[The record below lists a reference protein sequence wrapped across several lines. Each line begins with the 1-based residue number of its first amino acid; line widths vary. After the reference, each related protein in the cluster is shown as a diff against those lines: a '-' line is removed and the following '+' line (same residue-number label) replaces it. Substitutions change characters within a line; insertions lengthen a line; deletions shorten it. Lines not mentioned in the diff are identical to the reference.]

1 MPAGLG
7 FELRIRI
14 EFTPMAVN
22 FSVYIFKNY
31 MKSLAI
37 TLIYFLAQLESRYQC
52 IPANTSI
59 IKPFSHCPPNGN
71 FSH

>member
-22 FSVYIFKNY
+22 FSVYIFKKLYEKFSNHAY
-31 MKSLAI
+31 LLSCPVGKS
-37 TLIYFLAQLESRYQC
+37 
-52 IPANTSI
+52 IPVHTCQ
-59 IKPFSHCPPNGN
+59 HQYY
-71 FSH
+71 

>member
-1 MPAGLG
+1 MPADLG

-37 TLIYFLAQLESRYQC
+37 TLIYFLAQLES
-52 IPANTSI
+52 
-59 IKPFSHCPPNGN
+59 
-71 FSH
+71 